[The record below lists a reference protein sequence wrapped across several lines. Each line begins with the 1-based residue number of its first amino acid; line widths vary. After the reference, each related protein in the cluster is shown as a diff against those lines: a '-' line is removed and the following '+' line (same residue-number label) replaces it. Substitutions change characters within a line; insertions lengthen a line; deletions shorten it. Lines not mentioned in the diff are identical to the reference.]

1 MLQVLIDGRVDAT
14 GLLYIPWSKYWLAI
28 AIAIAFASY
37 IALIGFLRYRRMLRI
52 GAPYAPGKKDLS
64 EMTVKEAHA
73 ILNQLQE
80 LEFPHAFA
88 KARKIALLKA
98 GGIPTMS
105 KLFAVTGQNNKR
117 NSGKRAVDTEIL
129 LREVQSKP
137 RDSDRY
143 ASAVARMNY
152 LHARYRRA
160 NKITDND
167 LLHTLGDG
175 LAEILNVVEREE
187 WRKLS
192 DVEICALGI
201 FHKNLGED
209 MGIPFDPLP
218 SKGDG
223 WKNGLHFAMEL
234 RDWTIQYEE
243 EVAKPTATNDQ
254 YVRIYVDSALAFLP
268 GFIRTT
274 VRKML
279 GNDLDDVMRTSLCL
293 ESPGPVLWFLLAF
306 IREARKLFLRYL
318 AFPRSSSNAVNLVR
332 DMPNQVTRLYNF
344 ERKTLQPWYVQPT
357 FWSKWGLGALLVR
370 ALGGKVPGSR
380 GDRYQPGGYDL
391 MTIGPDPQKEHGA
404 EEMRSDI
411 EVIKARGVA
420 TCPFS
425 HAKAKSGQFE

>member
-1 MLQVLIDGRVDAT
+1 MMDVT
-14 GLLYIPWSKYWLAI
+14 GLLYTSWSRHWLTI
-28 AIAIAFASY
+28 AIVFISY
-37 IALIGFLRYRRMLRI
+37 IVLVGLLRYRRMAKI
-52 GAPYAPGKKDLS
+52 EAPFAPGKKDLT
-64 EMTVKEAHA
+64 EMTVKEAHV

-88 KARKIALLKA
+88 KARKMALLKA

-143 ASAVARMNY
+143 TSAVARMNY

-160 NKITDND
+160 NKITGND

-187 WRKLS
+187 WRKLT
-192 DVEICALGI
+192 DVEKCALGI

-218 SKGDG
+218 SKIDG
-223 WKNGLHFAMEL
+223 WKNGLHFAIEL

-254 YVRIYVDSALAFLP
+254 YVRVYVDSALSSLP
-268 GFIRTT
+268 GFVRTSG
-274 VRKML
+274 RKML

-293 ESPGPVLWFLLAF
+293 ESPGPVLWFLLAL
-306 IREARKLFLRYL
+306 IRETRKVYLRYL
-318 AFPRSSSNAVNLVR
+318 ALPRSSSSAIKLVH
-332 DMPNQVTRLYNF
+332 DMPNPETHLYNF
-344 ERKTLQPWYVQPT
+344 QRKTLQPWYVRPT
-357 FWSKWGLGALLVR
+357 FWSRWGLGALLVR

-425 HAKAKSGQFE
+425 QAKSGHFE

>member
-1 MLQVLIDGRVDAT
+1 MLDAT
-14 GLLYIPWSKYWLAI
+14 GLLCTLWSKHRLTI
-28 AIAIAFASY
+28 AIVFISH
-37 IALIGFLRYRRMLRI
+37 IALVSLLRYRRMANI
-52 GAPYAPGKKDLS
+52 EAPFAPGKKDLS
-64 EMTVKEAHA
+64 EMTVKEAHD

-80 LEFPHAFA
+80 LEFPYAFA
-88 KARKIALLKA
+88 KARKLALLKA

-129 LREVQSKP
+129 LQEVQSKP

-143 ASAVARMNY
+143 SSAVARMNI

-167 LLHTLGDG
+167 LLHTMGDG
-175 LAEILNVVEREE
+175 LAEILNVVEIEE
-187 WRKLS
+187 WSKLT
-192 DVEICALGI
+192 DIRWME
-201 FHKNLGED
+201 
-209 MGIPFDPLP
+209 
-218 SKGDG
+218 
-223 WKNGLHFAMEL
+223 NGLHFAIEL

-254 YVRIYVDSALAFLP
+254 YVRVYVDSALSSLP
-268 GFIRTT
+268 GCIQTS

-279 GNDLDDVMRTSLCL
+279 GNDLDDVMRTSLCI
-293 ESPGPVLWFLLAF
+293 ESPGPVLWFLLAL
-306 IREARKLFLRYL
+306 IREGRKVFLRYL
-318 AFPRSSSNAVNLVR
+318 ALPRSSSSAVKLVH
-332 DMPNQVTRLYNF
+332 DMPNQETHLYNF
-344 ERKTLQPWYVQPT
+344 QRKTLQPWYVKPT
-357 FWSKWGLGALLVR
+357 FSSKWGLGAMLVR

-391 MTIGPDPQKEHGA
+391 MTIGPEPQKEHGA
-404 EEMRSDI
+404 EEMLSDI

-425 HAKAKSGQFE
+425 QAKA